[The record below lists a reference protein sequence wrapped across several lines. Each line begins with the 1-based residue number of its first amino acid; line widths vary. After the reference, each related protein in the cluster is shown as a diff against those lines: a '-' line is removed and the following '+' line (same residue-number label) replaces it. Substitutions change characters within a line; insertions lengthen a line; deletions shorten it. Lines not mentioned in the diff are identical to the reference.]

1 MRSMSLFHKVFRPL
15 NKTKPLS
22 VPEMYLYLTTVLV
35 INYTFVNSGIKFLKS
50 GTEEGK
56 NTHTHIYISL
66 THLFNLVGIFLKTD
80 LRTHACLSLSCKS
93 LCGASFMEEV
103 FVVCTTLL
111 STWKGLFLRVLNTV
125 GVSYSGY

>member
-56 NTHTHIYISL
+56 NTHTHTHIYI
-66 THLFNLVGIFLKTD
+66 
-80 LRTHACLSLSCKS
+80 
-93 LCGASFMEEV
+93 
-103 FVVCTTLL
+103 
-111 STWKGLFLRVLNTV
+111 LNTFI
-125 GVSYSGY
+125 